1 MAWDSRLQTTTNLRN
16 SPLAPQMIRPEL
28 HNLFQSP
35 RPEVA
40 RQLAPSICQDIPRG
54 WARNF
59 RTWNVLRYPGMVRM
73 FTYAAAEVN
82 NFLAA
87 FTNSV
92 ATGAQS
98 ELP

>member
-1 MAWDSRLQTTTNLRN
+1 MVHA
-16 SPLAPQMIRPEL
+16 A
-28 HNLFQSP
+28 
-35 RPEVA
+35 
-40 RQLAPSICQDIPRG
+40 SISHD
-54 WARNF
+54 A
-59 RTWNVLRYPGMVRM
+59 
-73 FTYAAAEVN
+73 YAAAEVN